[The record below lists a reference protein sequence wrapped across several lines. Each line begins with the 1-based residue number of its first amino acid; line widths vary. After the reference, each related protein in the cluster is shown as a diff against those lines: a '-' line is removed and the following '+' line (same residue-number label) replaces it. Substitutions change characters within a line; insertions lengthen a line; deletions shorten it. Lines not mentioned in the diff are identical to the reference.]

1 MLKKKKYLFLSII
14 LLDVMESL
22 VATYKKVGHFKTPE
36 KTGTEFKIKQTELFE
51 VQKEYSTYFKTA
63 AKSKL
68 LF

>member
-1 MLKKKKYLFLSII
+1 
-14 LLDVMESL
+14 MESL
-22 VATYKKVGHFKTPE
+22 VATCKKVGHFKTPE